1 MTSAETA
8 SGIRPA
14 EARKRQLAG
23 VLLIDVRSDNER
35 ALGMADG
42 ALGVVREDLLRDPAR
57 HIPDRDATVM
67 LLCEAGVRSQ
77 QCVQALRDLG
87 YAKALS
93 VSGGTEAWR
102 ADGLPMRTPDID
114 ADFSERY
121 ARQIRLPDVGL
132 EGQLRLE
139 RARVLI
145 VGAGGLGSPAAL
157 YLAAAGIGNLR
168 LVDADVVDRSNL
180 QRQILHAD
188 GRIGWPKV
196 DSAAAAVAALNPRTR
211 IEAID
216 ERLDAGNVERL
227 LDGIDVVL
235 DGSDNFPTRY
245 LLNDACVRLGKP
257 LVYGA
262 VQRFEG
268 QVSVFDAGRR
278 RGQAPCYRCVYP
290 QPPPAGAVPSCS
302 EAGVLGVLPGV
313 IGMLQATETVKL
325 VLGLGES
332 LAGRLLQ
339 FDARSMRFHELRIA
353 PDPRCPV
360 CAADC
365 AFL

>member
-8 SGIRPA
+8 VGISPA
-14 EARKRQLAG
+14 EARRRQLAG
-23 VLLIDVRSDNER
+23 TLLIDVRSGSER

-42 ALGVVREDLLRDPAR
+42 AIGVDREALLRDPAS
-57 HIPDRDATVM
+57 HIPDRDAPVM
-67 LLCEAGVRSQ
+67 LLCESGVRSR
-77 QCVQALRDLG
+77 QCLRALRERG
-87 YAKALS
+87 YSGATS
-93 VSGGTEAWR
+93 VDGGIEAWR
-102 ADGLPMRTPDID
+102 ADGLPMREPDLD

-132 EGQLRLE
+132 EGQQRLE
-139 RARVLI
+139 RSQVLI

-157 YLAAAGIGNLR
+157 YLAAAGIGGLR

-188 GRIGWPKV
+188 ARIGWPKV
-196 DSAAAAVAALNPRTR
+196 DSAAAAIAALNPRTR

-216 ERLDAGNVERL
+216 ERIDADNVERL

-245 LLNDACVRLGKP
+245 LLNDACVRLAKP

-290 QPPPAGAVPSCS
+290 QPPPPGAVPGCS

-313 IGMLQATETVKL
+313 IGMLQANEAVKL

-332 LAGRLLQ
+332 LVGRLLQ
-339 FDARSMRFHELRIA
+339 FDALSMRFHELRIG
-353 PDPRCPV
+353 PDPGCPV

-365 AFL
+365 A